1 MTTDTDFVASEAQLR
16 ERYDTPKDMI
26 LKLKL
31 ARLDEHARRFIS
43 LSPFLVLATRGD
55 ASPKGD
61 APGFVRVVDD
71 TTLLIPDRAGNNKL
85 DTLRNI
91 LDDPAVGMI
100 FLIPGFN
107 ETLRVNGSARV
118 TMDPDLLAPLAVDG
132 KAPKSGIVVDV
143 EEVYLHC
150 GKALIR
156 AKLWD
161 PAARTDRAA
170 MPTMGRMVADQIAG
184 LDADEVETG
193 YQEALKT
200 RLY

>member
-1 MTTDTDFVASEAQLR
+1 MTTDFVASEAQLR

-85 DTLRNI
+85 DTLHNI

-156 AKLWD
+156 ARLWD

-200 RLY
+200 SLY

>member
-1 MTTDTDFVASEAQLR
+1 MTTDFVASEAQLR

-156 AKLWD
+156 ARLWD
-161 PAARTDRAA
+161 LAARTDRAA

>member
-1 MTTDTDFVASEAQLR
+1 MTTDFVASEAQLR

-156 AKLWD
+156 ARLWD

>member
-1 MTTDTDFVASEAQLR
+1 
-16 ERYDTPKDMI
+16 
-26 LKLKL
+26 
-31 ARLDEHARRFIS
+31 
-43 LSPFLVLATRGD
+43 
-55 ASPKGD
+55 
-61 APGFVRVVDD
+61 
-71 TTLLIPDRAGNNKL
+71 
-85 DTLRNI
+85 
-91 LDDPAVGMI
+91 MI

-156 AKLWD
+156 ARLWD
-161 PAARTDRAA
+161 PAAHTDRAA

>member
-107 ETLRVNGSARV
+107 ETLRVNGNARV

>member
-1 MTTDTDFVASEAQLR
+1 MTTDFVASEAQLR

-156 AKLWD
+156 ARLWD
-161 PAARTDRAA
+161 LAARTDRAA

-184 LDADEVETG
+184 FDADEVETG

>member
-1 MTTDTDFVASEAQLR
+1 MTTDFVASEAQLR

-31 ARLDEHARRFIS
+31 PRLDEHARRFIS

-107 ETLRVNGSARV
+107 ETLRVNGRARV

-156 AKLWD
+156 ARLWD

-184 LDADEVETG
+184 LDADEIETG

-200 RLY
+200 SLY

>member
-1 MTTDTDFVASEAQLR
+1 MTTDFVASEAQLR

-31 ARLDEHARRFIS
+31 ARLDKHARRFIS

-107 ETLRVNGSARV
+107 ETLRVNGHARV

-150 GKALIR
+150 GTALLR

-161 PAARTDRAA
+161 PEARTDRAA

-184 LDADEVETG
+184 LDADEIETG

-200 RLY
+200 SLY

>member
-1 MTTDTDFVASEAQLR
+1 MTTDFVASEAQLR

-31 ARLDEHARRFIS
+31 ARLDKHARRFIS

-107 ETLRVNGSARV
+107 ETLRVNGHARV

-150 GKALIR
+150 GKALLR
-156 AKLWD
+156 ARLWD
-161 PAARTDRAA
+161 PEARTDRAA

-184 LDADEVETG
+184 LDADEIETG

-200 RLY
+200 SLY

>member
-1 MTTDTDFVASEAQLR
+1 MTTDFVASEAQLR

-31 ARLDEHARRFIS
+31 ARLDKHARRFIS

-107 ETLRVNGSARV
+107 ETLRVNGRARV

-150 GKALIR
+150 GKALLR
-156 AKLWD
+156 ARLWD
-161 PAARTDRAA
+161 PEARTDRTA

-184 LDADEVETG
+184 LDADEIETG

-200 RLY
+200 SLY